1 MDTRGSCQDW
11 LESSGSGDVQPT
23 ERPSPVPHPRRCG
36 AQVAISPSHHGH
48 DLEHWPLHDTLTL
61 GALADAVPLARAH
74 LRQLLSGWGQ
84 TELSPDAG
92 VVVSELVTNAVAASR
107 ERRLAAAPVLLWLG
121 SDSYCLLLAVADVS
135 PRPPVRLNLGP
146 DAEGG
151 RGLALVE
158 ALSSRWGWHPAS
170 ITGLKKVVW
179 AEWRLPV
186 GVGRRPATGV
196 LVSHRC
202 HLAEEETVQ
211 GSPMPDPSRSH
222 DVSGLTDAE
231 LERTRRDLQASLALA
246 RPGSTACVPMLAHLS
261 AVESELG
268 KRSAGR
274 PG

>member
-1 MDTRGSCQDW
+1 M
-11 LESSGSGDVQPT
+11 
-23 ERPSPVPHPRRCG
+23 PHPRRCG
-36 AQVAISPSHHGH
+36 VQAAIPPSYHGH

-74 LRQLLSGWGQ
+74 LRQLLSGWGRA
-84 TELSPDAG
+84 ELSPDAS

-107 ERRLAAAPVLLWLG
+107 ERRLAAAPVLVWLG
-121 SDSYCLLLAVADVS
+121 SDSCCLLLAVADVS

-186 GVGRRPATGV
+186 GDGRRPATGV
-196 LVSHRC
+196 RGNRRC
-202 HLAEEETVQ
+202 RHAEETVQ
-211 GSPMPDPSRSH
+211 GSPVPDPSRSH

-261 AVESELG
+261 AVESELAE
-268 KRSAGR
+268 RSAGR

>member
-1 MDTRGSCQDW
+1 MCNQ
-11 LESSGSGDVQPT
+11 Q
-23 ERPSPVPHPRRCG
+23 RPWPVPHPRRYG
-36 AQVAISPSHHGH
+36 GKVAISPSHHGH
-48 DLEHWPLHDTLTL
+48 DLEHWPLRDMLIL

-74 LRQLLSGWGQ
+74 LRQLLSGWGRA
-84 TELSPDAG
+84 ELSPDAS

-107 ERRLAAAPVLLWLG
+107 ERRLGAAPVLVWLG
-121 SDSYCLLLAVADVS
+121 SDSCCLLLAVADVS
-135 PRPPVRLNLGP
+135 PRPPVRLDLGA

-196 LVSHRC
+196 PVSRRC

-211 GSPMPDPSRSH
+211 GSPVPDPNRSH
-222 DVSGLTDAE
+222 DVSGLTDGE
-231 LERTRRDLQASLALA
+231 LERTRRELQASLALA
-246 RPGSTACVPMLAHLS
+246 RPGSPTSPPILAHLS
-261 AVESELG
+261 AIDAELAG
-268 KRSAGR
+268 RSALIRASRSANPGR